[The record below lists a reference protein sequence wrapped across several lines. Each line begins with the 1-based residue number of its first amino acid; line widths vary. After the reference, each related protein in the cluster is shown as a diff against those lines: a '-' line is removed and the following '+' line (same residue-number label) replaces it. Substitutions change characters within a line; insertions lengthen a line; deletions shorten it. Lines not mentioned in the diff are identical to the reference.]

1 MIAHGNG
8 WAETFSYR
16 QYGMSLITA
25 VENKVKED
33 SFSHR
38 FVFFCLLMKYSG
50 LESTSHGKVKQ
61 M

>member
-16 QYGMSLITA
+16 QYGMSLATA
-25 VENKVKED
+25 AEKKVKED

-38 FVFFCLLMKYSG
+38 FGFSVI
-50 LESTSHGKVKQ
+50 
-61 M
+61 